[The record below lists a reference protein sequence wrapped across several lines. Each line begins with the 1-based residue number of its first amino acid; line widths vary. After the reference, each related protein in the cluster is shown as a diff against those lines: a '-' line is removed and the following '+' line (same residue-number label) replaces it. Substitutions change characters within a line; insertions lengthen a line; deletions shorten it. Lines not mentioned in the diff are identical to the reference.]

1 MGAVILLHPT
11 ITPTTPSPQ
20 GPSAMANLVELAEE
34 LGARTPF
41 TGGEEEELEQRRQGG
56 PS

>member
-1 MGAVILLHPT
+1 MQSSSFIP
-11 ITPTTPSPQ
+11 PSPLLPPSLQ
-20 GPSAMANLVELAEE
+20 EPSAMANLVELAEE

>member
-11 ITPTTPSPQ
+11 ITPTTPSIQ
-20 GPSAMANLVELAEE
+20 EPSAMANLVELAEE